1 MIENE
6 FNLPSIPETLEE
18 QEYKHRNKYR
28 NLYIRLIK
36 RGLSMTE
43 KELSGYNEKHH
54 ILPRC
59 MGGNDSKENLVLLPV
74 RYHIMA
80 HIILLES
87 YPDHTGICYAAFCM
101 INGLTKDRCLS
112 TQKHF
117 STRLI
122 AETREKAKSNLHL
135 SEEQK
140 TLISKRNK
148 GRKLTPEQL
157 KTWSE
162 VRKGEKHHFYGKS
175 RSDKTKEKISKKVKK
190 LWEEN
195 HDSMVAYFL
204 KRGESPHAKKI
215 VGPDGTIYDCLL
227 DAVEASG
234 IPSTTLRSWM
244 KGITKKPGNVNL
256 KGWHYLNPED
266 ALTRKQKKERN
277 KKN

>member
-6 FNLPSIPETLEE
+6 FNLPSIPKTLEE
-18 QEYKHRNKYR
+18 KEYEHRNKYR

-59 MGGNDSKENLVLLPV
+59 MNGNDNKENLVLLPV

-80 HIILLES
+80 HIILLEA

-101 INGLTKDRCLS
+101 INGFKPKRDLS
-112 TQKHF
+112 IQKHF

-122 AETREKAKSNLHL
+122 AKTREKAKSNLHL

-140 TLISKRNK
+140 ALISKRNK

-162 VRKGEKHHFYGKS
+162 VKKEIEIIGLVKIYLKKQNKKFPRRLKNYGK
-175 RSDKTKEKISKKVKK
+175 II
-190 LWEEN
+190 
-195 HDSMVAYFL
+195 M
-204 KRGESPHAKKI
+204 I
-215 VGPDGTIYDCLL
+215 Q
-227 DAVEASG
+227 
-234 IPSTTLRSWM
+234 
-244 KGITKKPGNVNL
+244 
-256 KGWHYLNPED
+256 WHLVS
-266 ALTRKQKKERN
+266 
-277 KKN
+277 

>member
-6 FNLPSIPETLEE
+6 FNLPSIPEILEE
-18 QEYKHRNKYR
+18 KEYKHRTKYR
-28 NLYIRLIK
+28 SLYIRLIK

-43 KELSGYNEKHH
+43 KELNGYNEKHH

-59 MGGNDSKENLVLLPV
+59 MGGDDNKENLVLLPV

-80 HIILLES
+80 HIILLEA

-101 INGLTKDRCLS
+101 INGFKPKRDLS
-112 TQKHF
+112 IQKHF

-122 AETREKAKSNLHL
+122 AKTREKSKSNLHL

-140 TLISKRNK
+140 ALISKRNK

-162 VRKGEKHHFYGKS
+162 VKKGDRNYWFGKNIPE
-175 RSDKTKEKISKKVKK
+175 KTKQKISKKVKK
-190 LWEEN
+190 LWEDN
-195 HDSMVAYFL
+195 HDSMASCFL

-244 KGITKKPGNVNL
+244 KGITKKTKNVNL

-266 ALTRKQKKERN
+266 ALTRKQKK
-277 KKN
+277 KD